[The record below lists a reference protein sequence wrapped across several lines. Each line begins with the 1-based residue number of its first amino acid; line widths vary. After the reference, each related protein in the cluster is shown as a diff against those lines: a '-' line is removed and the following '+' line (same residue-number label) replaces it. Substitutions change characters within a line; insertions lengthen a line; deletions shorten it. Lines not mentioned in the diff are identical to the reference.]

1 MCFLRTYDCRIA
13 SSRIHF
19 EKITV
24 HEPGDARS
32 EEGGGVICQN
42 RNGGDKDMVDTIT
55 AEGVFLNTVAAVLNN
70 KRPSVLPEGIKA
82 DDILT
87 IGSGR
92 NMAPITFCALNMI
105 EPKPASDK
113 WGEYQKRFLD
123 DCMRSEIQMS
133 EYHKLVEYLCGNGV
147 KIIPLKGCVMKE
159 LYPSPNFRI
168 MADVDLLY
176 EGVTSKK
183 LAGLMEAFG
192 YSTENLEKGVHDTFH
207 KKPCMNIELHRHL
220 MADTSP
226 YKPIFDHLFE
236 RAVPDEKIPNLYHL
250 TPEDLYL
257 HEIAH
262 AAKHF
267 MAREAHVRHVGDIYV
282 LNQKYASDWDVDYIK
297 AQLDSVGLLKFE
309 EKIRTIAYA
318 FFGEEP
324 AEVSELDMEL
334 FFPDGNTN
342 LPNSSGWAFMD
353 KGGKSQFL
361 FFLHRTFYP
370 YSGMC
375 SMYPVLKKWPVL
387 LPFAWMHRIVDV
399 LLHRRQNVGRVA
411 RANVNKED
419 ARHVRQVMDNFGLNN

>member
-1 MCFLRTYDCRIA
+1 MMNKL
-13 SSRIHF
+13 
-19 EKITV
+19 
-24 HEPGDARS
+24 
-32 EEGGGVICQN
+32 
-42 RNGGDKDMVDTIT
+42 T
-55 AEGVFLNTVAAVLNN
+55 AEGVFLNTVGAVLNN
-70 KRPSVLPEGIKA
+70 RKPTVLPEGISA
-82 DDILT
+82 DDVFDLA
-87 IGSGR
+87 SGK
-92 NMAPITFCALNMI
+92 NMAPITFCAMNMI

-159 LYPSPNFRI
+159 LYLSPHFRV
-168 MADVDLLY
+168 MSDVDLLY
-176 EGVTSKK
+176 EGMTAKE
-183 LAGLMEAFG
+183 LAVLMEAFG
-192 YSTENLEKGVHDTFH
+192 YSTEHLETGNHDVFH
-207 KKPCMNIELHRHL
+207 KSPCMNIELHRQL
-220 MADTSP
+220 MADDSP
-226 YKPIFDHLFE
+226 YKPFFDNLFE
-236 RAVPDEKIPNLYHL
+236 RAVLDENIPNLYHL

-267 MAREAHVRHVGDIYV
+267 MGREAHVRHVGDIYV

-309 EKIRTIAYA
+309 EKIRTIAYV

-334 FFPDGNTN
+334 FFPQNKN
-342 LPNSSGWAFMD
+342 LPNKAGWGYMD
-353 KGGKSQFL
+353 KGGKSNVM

-387 LPFAWMHRIVDV
+387 LPFAWMHRIGDV
-399 LLHRRQNVGRVA
+399 LLHRRQNVVTVA
-411 RANVNKED
+411 RANVNEKD
-419 ARHVRQVMDNFGLNN
+419 ARHVRQLMDNFGLNG